1 MAKIVEVKEDKKTA
15 KKTKKNSIDLGKI
28 KKVIDDNPEAVKKI
42 KDGVTDIIASNIL
55 GSKSSSKTTKSTKST
70 AKKSSSS
77 DSLSK
82 VMDLA
87 GTFLKK

>member
-1 MAKIVEVKEDKKTA
+1 MAKIVEVKEE
-15 KKTKKNSIDLGKI
+15 KKTKKSNKIDLGKI
-28 KKVIDDNPEAVKKI
+28 KKLVDENPEAVSKI
-42 KDGVTDIIASNIL
+42 KEGVTDILASNIL
-55 GSKSSSKTTKSTKST
+55 GKKTTKKSTTKKT
-70 AKKSSSS
+70 AKKTTNS

>member
-1 MAKIVEVKEDKKTA
+1 MAKIVEVKEEKKA
-15 KKTKKNSIDLGKI
+15 KKTSKNKIDLGKI

>member
-1 MAKIVEVKEDKKTA
+1 MAKIVEVKEEKKA
-15 KKTKKNSIDLGKI
+15 KQTNKNKIDLGKI